1 MCGSVGGCGSGGS
14 ARFLSAPTQPTPTP
28 KLSVNVDDIIDDMI
42 NDHKKAIA
50 KLTKIRSLVKSS
62 RTDDIKK
69 AIKEFADKL

>member
-1 MCGSVGGCGSGGS
+1 MCGSVSSCGSGDSGNS
-14 ARFLSAPTQPTPTP
+14 FRITPTIP
-28 KLSVNVDDIIDDMI
+28 KVSTPDVDDIIDDMI

-69 AIKEFADKL
+69 AIKDFADKL